1 VTGGSRRQ
9 ALITLCVTEIV
20 SYGVVYYA
28 FPVLAAGI
36 VSDTGWSRT
45 AVTAAFSAGN
55 LAGALA
61 GIPAGRVLHRHG
73 PRPVMT
79 AASVLGAAS
88 VAGVAAAPSYGWFLI
103 AWLAAGVAMAGL
115 FYPPA
120 FAALTAWY
128 GPRRVHALTA
138 LTLAAGFAS
147 TIFAPLTAALAGHMS
162 WRGVYFVLAAAL
174 AVITIPAHALGLR
187 LPWTA
192 QPADHVAVRI
202 PDRQVLASRTFLLLV
217 MAATLSAFA
226 LYAAVVNLVP
236 LLTGRGMSPAL
247 AAWALGL
254 GGAGQ
259 VAGRLCY
266 RALAAR
272 LHVRGRTV
280 AVIAAGAAVI
290 LLLGLLPGP
299 AALLV
304 VVSVITGAVRGVFT
318 LVQATLV
325 SDHWGPD
332 RYAALNGVFSAPL
345 TAATALAPSIGA
357 AIASAT
363 GSYPALFVILAAA
376 ATAGAALAAA
386 APARGADATAQAGD
400 LTAAPSPAYGDQG
413 STGTPEVRE
422 QPPGAARS
430 ARRDGLAQS
439 PPRRSCRGHR
449 PGPGRGPTS
458 APPQPGPVL
467 RGPGRTP

>member
-9 ALITLCVTEIV
+9 ALITLCITEVV
-20 SYGVVYYA
+20 SYGVIYYA

-55 LAGALA
+55 LVGALA
-61 GIPAGRVLHRHG
+61 GIPAGRILHRYG
-73 PRPVMT
+73 PRPVMS

-88 VAGVAAAPSYGWFLI
+88 VAGVAAAPSYSWFLA

-128 GPRRVHALTA
+128 GPRRVQALTT

-147 TIFAPLTAALAGHMS
+147 TIFAPLTAALASHLS
-162 WRGVYFVLAAAL
+162 WRGVYFLLAAVLAA
-174 AVITIPAHALGLR
+174 ITIPAHWFGLR
-187 LPWTA
+187 RPWTA
-192 QPADHVAVRI
+192 QHTEHVTVRI

-217 MAATLSAFA
+217 TAATLTAFA
-226 LYAAVVNLVP
+226 LYAVVVNLVP
-236 LLTGRGMSPAL
+236 LLTGRGLSPAL

-272 LHVRGRTV
+272 LQVRGRTV
-280 AVIAAGAAVI
+280 AVFAAGGAVT

-304 VVSVITGAVRGVFT
+304 AVSVLVGAVRGVFT
-318 LVQATLV
+318 LVEATLV
-325 SDHWGPD
+325 SDHWGPG

-363 GSYPALFVILAAA
+363 GSYPALFAILAAA
-376 ATAGAALAAA
+376 ATAGAVLAAA
-386 APARGADATAQAGD
+386 APVRGADPRAHAGD
-400 LTAAPSPAYGDQG
+400 LADAPSEEY
-413 STGTPEVRE
+413 S
-422 QPPGAARS
+422 
-430 ARRDGLAQS
+430 
-439 PPRRSCRGHR
+439 
-449 PGPGRGPTS
+449 GRGPAS
-458 APPQPGPVL
+458 AGDDGADGA
-467 RGPGRTP
+467 RGEGDAGRTRGHGQD